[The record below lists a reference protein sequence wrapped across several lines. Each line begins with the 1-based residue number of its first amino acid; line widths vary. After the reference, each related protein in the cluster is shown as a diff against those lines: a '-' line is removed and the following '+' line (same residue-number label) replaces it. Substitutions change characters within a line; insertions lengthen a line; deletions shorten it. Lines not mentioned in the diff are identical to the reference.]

1 MPELA
6 SKHKSSNCRP
16 FENINIHWDG
26 LQFVCVSLSQSLL
39 KTTSYPIADHAEMLI
54 LVETFFNFYALAYD
68 FKTELRRCSLGRGH
82 ELNENFMPGGCLTR
96 FTKNAHPARTHRAL
110 TAHSKNGVMW
120 PRGPWSSISS
130 MRPWEHLVHG
140 FRVSFYTLWEDA
152 RNQNWSPG
160 SASIQRF
167 YSDLHGLRGCQ
178 ATELTPCKCPHSMFL
193 LRFTHFERM
202 LGDTIESLR
211 VPPSMFILCLRFE
224 SIPGNKIHLLGM
236 PSFNVS
242 IAFHMLWE
250 GAVAEN
256 WFPGSGHIQCFYCSC
271 FERILGN
278 KADSLGVPT
287 FYFIVFYMFWED
299 AG

>member
-1 MPELA
+1 MRQLMSEPAQNYEL
-6 SKHKSSNCRP
+6 SNCRP
-16 FENINIHWDG
+16 CRNVDISGNS
-26 LQFVCVSLSQSLL
+26 LQF
-39 KTTSYPIADHAEMLI
+39 H
-54 LVETFFNFYALAYD
+54 ALAYD
-68 FKTELRRCSLGRGH
+68 FKTELRRGSLGRGH
-82 ELNENFMPGGCLTR
+82 ELDENVMPGGRSYSIHQKC
-96 FTKNAHPARTHRAL
+96 APC
-110 TAHSKNGVMW
+110 AHSKHGVMW

-130 MRPWEHLVHG
+130 MWPWEHLVHA
-140 FRVSFYTLWEDA
+140 FPISFYTLWADA

-167 YSDLHGLRGCQ
+167 YSDLHALRGCQ
-178 ATELTPCKCPHSMFL
+178 ATKLTPCKCPHSMFL
-193 LRFTHFERM
+193 LCFTHFERM

-211 VPPSMFILCLRFE
+211 VPPSMFILCSRFQ
-224 SIPGNKIHLLGM
+224 SIPGNRIHSLGM
-236 PSFNVS
+236 PTFNVS

-287 FYFIVFYMFWED
+287 FNVSIAFYMLWED

>member
-1 MPELA
+1 MRQL
-6 SKHKSSNCRP
+6 KSEPAQNYEVSNCRP
-16 FENINIHWDG
+16 CRNVDISGNV
-26 LQFVCVSLSQSLL
+26 LQFLCISLRFQDRV
-39 KTTSYPIADHAEMLI
+39 AQMLPRQGAWI
-54 LVETFFNFYALAYD
+54 EWKFYA
-68 FKTELRRCSLGRGH
+68 GRLSYSIH
-82 ELNENFMPGGCLTR
+82 QKCAPC
-96 FTKNAHPARTHRAL
+96 AHSPRTHRAL

-224 SIPGNKIHLLGM
+224 SIPGNKIHSLGM

-271 FERILGN
+271 FQRILGN

>member
-1 MPELA
+1 MNWMKIL
-6 SKHKSSNCRP
+6 CRRLSYS
-16 FENINIHWDG
+16 IH
-26 LQFVCVSLSQSLL
+26 QKCA
-39 KTTSYPIADHAEMLI
+39 P
-54 LVETFFNFYALAYD
+54 
-68 FKTELRRCSLGRGH
+68 C
-82 ELNENFMPGGCLTR
+82 
-96 FTKNAHPARTHRAL
+96 AHSPRTHRAL

-152 RNQNWSPG
+152 RSQNWSPG

-224 SIPGNKIHLLGM
+224 SIPGNKIHSLGM

-278 KADSLGVPT
+278 KADSLWVPT

-299 AG
+299 AGVTKLIPWECPHATFLLRFTRFERRPGNKGASLGVPTFNVSIACYMLWGFAM